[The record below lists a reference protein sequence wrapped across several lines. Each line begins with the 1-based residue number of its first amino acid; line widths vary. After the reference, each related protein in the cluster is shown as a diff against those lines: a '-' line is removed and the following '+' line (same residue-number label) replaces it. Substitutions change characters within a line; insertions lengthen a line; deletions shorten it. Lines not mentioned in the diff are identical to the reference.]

1 MQQRLLQINK
11 SSLIS
16 VGKFTLALCL
26 FTLVTFASNSR
37 VMAVCNPYDVTT
49 GCPASSPNQCPNAN
63 TVCCTDIAEC
73 SFPTLPSGC
82 DPGSGFIP
90 LGDCL
95 KLSDNTKVSDTYT
108 TPAFLVNLLMRNIF
122 VAAGVVLFFMILL
135 AGFQFVAGGKK
146 GAENAKQI
154 ATATAIGFALMFS
167 AYWIVQIV
175 KLLTK
180 TNIIL

>member
-1 MQQRLLQINK
+1 MPNHLLTTIQN
-11 SSLIS
+11 LLLRAGMAAF
-16 VGKFTLALCL
+16 VFFLL
-26 FTLVTFASNSR
+26 FTTSGRLIQASCS
-37 VMAVCNPYDVTT
+37 PYGPVSGCAASTPNRCTT
-49 GCPASSPNQCPNAN
+49 DN
-63 TVCCTDIAEC
+63 TICCTTVAEC
-73 SFPTLPSGC
+73 SFPTPPSGC

-95 KLSDNTKVSDTYT
+95 KLSDDTKVSDTYT
-108 TPAFLVNLLMRNIF
+108 TPAFLVNLLVRNIF

-135 AGFQFVAGGKK
+135 AGFQFLAGGKK

-154 ATATAIGFALMFS
+154 ATATAVGFALMFS